1 MTLHEDHEQNVRF
14 LIDQPSLQLGTFGS
28 EQISDIGHG
37 LDKRVGKLLGGIG
50 FPVPAEL
57 A

>member
-1 MTLHEDHEQNVRF
+1 MTLHEDHEQDVRF

-28 EQISDIGHG
+28 EQISDVGHG